1 MASEGGRQALVES
14 DFLLG
19 LRSSDRRHAK
29 VMKALRMHREGRLSL
44 RVLSSAAL
52 EVRAVLYSRG
62 LGTGEVQEAFSLM
75 AAMLA
80 EHGAGESVPVELA
93 DVIVAERLRGEEPSL
108 GFFDSLHAASSMRLG
123 LHLLSSE
130 GAYASLG
137 LPVIELDR
145 L

>member
-1 MASEGGRQALVES
+1 MASEDGRQALVES
-14 DFLLG
+14 DFILG
-19 LRSSDRRHAK
+19 LRSSDRRHSK
-29 VMKALRMHREGRLSL
+29 VMKALSMHREGRLSL
-44 RVLSSAAL
+44 RVLSSAVL

-62 LGTGEVQEAFSLM
+62 LGPEEVQEAFSLM

-80 EHGAGESVPVELA
+80 EHGVGEPVPVELA

-108 GFFDSLHAASSMRLG
+108 GFFDSLHAASSKRLG

-130 GAYASLG
+130 GVYASLD
-137 LPVIELDR
+137 LPVIDLDR